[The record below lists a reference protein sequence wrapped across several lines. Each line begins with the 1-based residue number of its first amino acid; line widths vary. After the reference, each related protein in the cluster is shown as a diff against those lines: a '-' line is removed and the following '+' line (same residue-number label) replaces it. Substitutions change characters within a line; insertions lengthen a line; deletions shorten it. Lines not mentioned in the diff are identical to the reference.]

1 MATRISC
8 EAEHCRN
15 LAKYAVSDY
24 PIIGT
29 EPNTFAACGIH
40 LLTAFKTLNPKFPLY
55 LVGEIDNYG
64 KR

>member
-24 PIIGT
+24 PVIVGET
-29 EPNTFAACGIH
+29 PNTFAACGIH

-55 LVGEIDNYG
+55 LVGEIDNHG
-64 KR
+64 K